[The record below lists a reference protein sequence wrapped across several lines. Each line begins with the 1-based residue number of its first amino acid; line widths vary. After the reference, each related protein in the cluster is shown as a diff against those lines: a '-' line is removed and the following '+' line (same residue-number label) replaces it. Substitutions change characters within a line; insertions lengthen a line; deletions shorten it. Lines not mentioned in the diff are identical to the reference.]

1 MRQKSSHSID
11 AAGVS
16 CYCGERHE
24 ASNLRVR
31 TLSGLPHRRTLGKQ
45 LGQTV
50 LLVEYDATSP
60 VNASETVVYG
70 DADLL
75 PSGMTG
81 AEFKGIMLVVGNET
95 KPKFLTPTYPCS

>member
-1 MRQKSSHSID
+1 VKHQIYESAHCRAFLTDERSESS
-11 AAGVS
+11 
-16 CYCGERHE
+16 Y
-24 ASNLRVR
+24 
-31 TLSGLPHRRTLGKQ
+31 
-45 LGQTV
+45 GQTV

-81 AEFKGIMLVVGNET
+81 AEFKGIMARRRQRDKTET
-95 KPKFLTPTYPCS
+95 LFV

>member
-1 MRQKSSHSID
+1 
-11 AAGVS
+11 
-16 CYCGERHE
+16 
-24 ASNLRVR
+24 
-31 TLSGLPHRRTLGKQ
+31 
-45 LGQTV
+45 V

-81 AEFKGIMLVVGNET
+81 AEFKGIMARRRQRDKTET
-95 KPKFLTPTYPCS
+95 LFV

>member
-1 MRQKSSHSID
+1 VKHQIYESAHCRAFLTDERSESS
-11 AAGVS
+11 
-16 CYCGERHE
+16 CG
-24 ASNLRVR
+24 
-31 TLSGLPHRRTLGKQ
+31 Q
-45 LGQTV
+45 QV

-81 AEFKGIMLVVGNET
+81 AEFKGIMARRRQRDKTET
-95 KPKFLTPTYPCS
+95 LFV